1 MRSNFSSRDKS
12 AAVAF
17 WARQEEDWLLGP
29 EEDML
34 VPSLGF
40 QEMRKARTKR
50 KRETI
55 DMNFRREQE
64 KKLEM
69 RRGVPFLSSASC
81 GTQWGW
87 GRECDRPTLTS

>member
-29 EEDML
+29 EEEDIL

-40 QEMRKARTKR
+40 QNLRGETRKARTKGDG
-50 KRETI
+50 KQLI
-55 DMNFRREQE
+55 
-64 KKLEM
+64 
-69 RRGVPFLSSASC
+69 
-81 GTQWGW
+81 
-87 GRECDRPTLTS
+87 